1 MFIHT
6 TVGMN
11 RLASKHTS
19 PYLFHFN
26 QEKKK
31 KRKFNP
37 AIHVEVPY
45 LWDLLHVLIIYIQSS
60 IVLIIYISKRTKL
73 VVFEVK
79 PIA

>member
-45 LWDLLHVLIIYIQSS
+45 L
-60 IVLIIYISKRTKL
+60 
-73 VVFEVK
+73 
-79 PIA
+79 